1 MKRCAQGGRR
11 LPHAC
16 PPAARTATGLS
27 PCALACALLFA
38 GWTAPSRAQTE
49 EPAAL
54 EAVTVRARFVDEAV
68 RDVPFSVD
76 VLTGTALE
84 ERGLYSLEDA
94 LRTVPGVEINSYGD
108 TLNTNVRIRG
118 MGALQKVSGEDSS
131 VTISVDGLAVPL
143 GDITSSTFDLER
155 IEVLKGPQGTL
166 FGSNSEA
173 GAINII
179 TRKPTR
185 HFEGYLRSE
194 IGQQGQR
201 MLEGAVS
208 GPLSETLSGRIAWRA
223 SGADHQVRDEASGEP
238 VARLRDGG
246 LRASLLWQPTG
257 LTRVTL
263 SAQHD
268 RLRHHPSVIVM
279 RPYGDRPSVVAQPYT
294 DQSWKNGDRLSAEL
308 VHDLGPALLTA
319 VTGYSRSTELL
330 PGNAYEGTLYRQLLG
345 MEPEGRFA
353 FDHRS
358 RLLSQE
364 LRLSSRP
371 AAPVFWVMGLN
382 WRHSDRNMDVVNAY
396 DGFYP
401 ESPYNAGIQRRLQ
414 SSSHALFGEATWPL
428 ARRLKLTAGLRHT
441 WERKRHDAYWQALD
455 SNPSALREAEDHH
468 SLRDNYTTGRV
479 ALNWA
484 ATQQTNLYAVAARGY
499 KSAGYNDS
507 GTNIASGGSDLP
519 YAAARV
525 LSFELGFKSESADGR
540 LGLNGALFHN
550 RARGDHLL
558 IFNTVSFATQAE
570 NFDTRSQG
578 AELSGYWKPGGGL
591 TFTGGLALTHARIT
605 GIPAGSSAGAA
616 VGNRVPDSPRWS
628 ANLSVAHRMPLKGFL
643 GLPSPTLNTLLTSR
657 IVGQRAADTQNHFM
671 LPRYHQLDLRMG
683 VSSGNAEFYVW
694 ANNLLDKRYDLYGY
708 YYAPMYDGG
717 PSASVGTPS
726 RGRSL
731 GVGFAYY
738 F

>member
-16 PPAARTATGLS
+16 PPFARIPAQLS
-27 PCALACALLFA
+27 APALACALWLA
-38 GWTAPSRAQTE
+38 SGAS
-49 EPAAL
+49 PAAAQSEDAPPL

-68 RDVPFSVD
+68 RDLPFSVD
-76 VLTGTALE
+76 VLSGQSLE

-131 VTISVDGLAVPL
+131 VTINVDGMAVPL
-143 GDITSSTFDLER
+143 GDLTSQTFDLER

-185 HFEGYLRSE
+185 SFEGYVRSE
-194 IGQQGQR
+194 LGQQGQR

-208 GPLSETLSGRIAWRA
+208 GPLSETWSGRLAWRA
-223 SGADHQVRDEASGEP
+223 GGADHQVRDEASGQP

-246 LRASLLWQPTG
+246 LRATLLWQPTG
-257 LTRVTL
+257 LTRLTL

-268 RLRHHPSVIVM
+268 RLRHHPSVIVL
-279 RPYGDRPSVVAQPYT
+279 RPYDDRPSVVAQPYT
-294 DQSWKNGDRLSAEL
+294 DQSYKDANRLSAEL

-319 VTGYSRSTELL
+319 VTGYARSTELL

-358 RLLSQE
+358 RVLSQE
-364 LRLSSRP
+364 VRLSSRP
-371 AAPVFWVMGLN
+371 ADPVFWVLGLN

-396 DGFYP
+396 DGFFP
-401 ESPYNAGIQRRLQ
+401 ESPYNAGILRRLQ

-428 ARRLKLTAGLRHT
+428 ADRLKLTAGLRHT
-441 WERKRHDAYWQALD
+441 WERKRYDARWDALD
-455 SNPSALREAEDHH
+455 SNPSALRQAQDRQSLSDH
-468 SLRDNYTTGRV
+468 YTTGRL

-484 ATQQTNLYAVAARGY
+484 ATAQTSLYGVLARGY

-525 LSFELGFKSESADGR
+525 LSYELGFKSESADGR
-540 LGLNGALFHN
+540 VGLNGALFHN
-550 RARGDHLL
+550 TARGDHLL
-558 IFNTVSFATQAE
+558 VFNTLSFATQAE
-570 NFDTRSQG
+570 NFNTRSQG
-578 AELSGYWKPGGGL
+578 AELSGFWKLGAGFTL
-591 TFTGGLALTHARIT
+591 TGGLALTNARIT
-605 GIPAGSSAGAA
+605 GIPAASVADAA

-628 ANLSVAHRMPLKGFL
+628 GNLSLAHRMPLPSFM
-643 GLPSPTLNTLLTSR
+643 GLASPTLHTLVTSR
-657 IVGQRAADTQNHFM
+657 IVGQRAADPQNHFM
-671 LPRYHQLDLRMG
+671 LGRYHQLDLRMG
-683 VSSGNAEFYVW
+683 VSSGPAEFYVW
-694 ANNLLDKRYDLYGY
+694 ARNLLDQRYDMYGY
-708 YYAPMYDGG
+708 YYAPMYEGG
-717 PSASVGTPS
+717 PSATVGTPA